1 MPIQK
6 IYNLRRGVKEAKK
19 QIEKLI
25 KEKEWPIIIGV
36 TGGSCSGKG
45 YIAQIIRKAVKGKI
59 LSMDDYYIGIK
70 KMKNKKPLSEHD
82 KIVWDIVLNEILR
95 LKPKP
100 NKDCWFE
107 FKLKRNRIFKVYR
120 LK

>member
-1 MPIQK
+1 
-6 IYNLRRGVKEAKK
+6 
-19 QIEKLI
+19 
-25 KEKEWPIIIGV
+25 
-36 TGGSCSGKG
+36 
-45 YIAQIIRKAVKGKI
+45 
-59 LSMDDYYIGIK
+59 
-70 KMKNKKPLSEHD
+70 MKNKKPLSEHD
-82 KIVWDIVLNEILR
+82 KIVWDVVLNEILR